1 MKPPFFIILFALSLS
16 GCSLIYSYSDNLPQ
30 RVDQWAADNKY
41 SLALNTISYIK
52 PTHKNYSSLQKKK
65 NIIQDKMATYENMV
79 INKSKK
85 LSEQG
90 EWIKAFNLIDEAS
103 PNLLDLANIKKH
115 RATLLVQRNELIA
128 LYENNILYDQA
139 KNLVDKMPL
148 YEKIN
153 KTVSASERNQL
164 DIAAFNN
171 ARYETSLRL
180 AQHGE
185 QQYKK
190 ALYDDA
196 LTTIDIALKL
206 NPGKEIVS
214 RLKNVRI
221 RVKAELKLLEASRLK
236 KIKTLL
242 GKLSQGYSHLILKE
256 TKETITWL
264 KKNKEQPNLDL
275 VNKLT
280 KHFNAGV
287 KQRFEAARSLYSKGK
302 TQEALSI
309 WLQLKELKPDNI
321 KLQSHIE
328 RAEKILT
335 KLKKLTNKPKK

>member
-1 MKPPFFIILFALSLS
+1 MKLPFFTVLLALSLS

-30 RVDQWAADNKY
+30 RVDQWAIDNKY

-52 PTHKNYSSLQKKK
+52 PTHKNYRLLQKKK
-65 NIIQDKMATYENMV
+65 KTIQEKMAAYVNMV
-79 INKSKK
+79 INKSIK

-90 EWIKAFNLIDEAS
+90 EWIKAFKLIDQAS
-103 PNLLDLANIKKH
+103 RNLLEKTKIEKH
-115 RATLLVQRNELIA
+115 RATLLAKRNKLIA
-128 LYENNILYDQA
+128 SYENKILYDQA

-153 KTVSASERNQL
+153 KTVSSSEKNQL
-164 DIAAFNN
+164 DIAAFND

-180 AQHGE
+180 AQHSE
-185 QQYKK
+185 RQYKS

-196 LTTIDIALKL
+196 LTTIEFALKL
-206 NPGKEIVS
+206 TPEKEIVS
-214 RLKNVRI
+214 HLKNIKV
-221 RVKAELKLLEASRLK
+221 RVKTELKSLEASYLNK
-236 KIKTLL
+236 AKTLL

-256 TKETITWL
+256 AKETITWL
-264 KKNKEQPNLDL
+264 KKNKEQSHLDL
-275 VNKLT
+275 AEKLT
-280 KHFNAGV
+280 ERINAGV

-309 WLQLKELKPDNI
+309 WLELKELEPKNI

-328 RAEKILT
+328 RAEKILI

>member
-1 MKPPFFIILFALSLS
+1 MKLSFLTILLTLSLS
-16 GCSLIYSYSDNLPQ
+16 GCALIYSYSDNLPQ
-30 RVDQWAADNKY
+30 RVDQWTADNKY

-52 PTHKNYSSLQKKK
+52 PTHKNYRLLQKKK
-65 NIIQDKMATYENMV
+65 KTIQEKMAAYENMV
-79 INKSKK
+79 MNKSTK

-90 EWIKAFNLIDEAS
+90 EWIKAFKLIDQAS
-103 PNLLDLANIKKH
+103 LNLPEKTKIEKH
-115 RATLLVQRNELIA
+115 RVTLLAKRNKLIA
-128 LYENNILYDQA
+128 LYENKILYDQA

-153 KTVSASERNQL
+153 KTVSSSEKNQL
-164 DIAAFNN
+164 DIDAFND

-180 AQHGE
+180 AQRSE
-185 QQYKK
+185 RQYKN

-196 LTTIDIALKL
+196 LTTIEFALKL
-206 NPGKEIVS
+206 NPEKEIDS
-214 RLKNVRI
+214 RLKNIKV
-221 RVKAELKLLEASRLK
+221 RVKAELKLLEASYLNK
-236 KIKTLL
+236 AKTLL

-256 TKETITWL
+256 AKETITWL
-264 KKNKEQPNLDL
+264 KKDKEQSHLNLAK
-275 VNKLT
+275 KLT
-280 KHFNAGV
+280 ERINAGV

-309 WLQLKELKPDNI
+309 WLELKELEPKNI

-328 RAEKILT
+328 RAEKILI